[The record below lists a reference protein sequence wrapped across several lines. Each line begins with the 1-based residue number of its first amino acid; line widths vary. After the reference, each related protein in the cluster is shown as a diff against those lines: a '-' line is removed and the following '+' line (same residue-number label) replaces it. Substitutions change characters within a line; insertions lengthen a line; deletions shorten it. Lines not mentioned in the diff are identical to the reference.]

1 MWYAKLAYRRLGA
14 SVQAQRLGASV
25 EVDERGGQPSKF
37 WQQTVVDPIS
47 VQDAISTA
55 QARILSLDDTFSVED
70 STASGRGLQA
80 TAADTV
86 ETSDGLTLEI
96 EPKLASTVTVLDSV
110 NLILPESSTESIAD
124 TLATNDSLRM
134 DVERAFP
141 DTLTVNDSTAW
152 ALTRVREL
160 ADTLTLS
167 DALSLELTTAREDTV
182 TVDDAVVKT
191 MTLIIQGAGQSYID
205 PGYFATDYVEAADS
219 GQIITVTDSIT

>member
-14 SVQAQRLGASV
+14 SVQAQRLGATV

-47 VQDAISTA
+47 VQDAVSTA
-55 QARILSLDDTFSVED
+55 QDQILSLDDTFSVED
-70 STASGRGLQA
+70 SAGSGRGLQA
-80 TAADTV
+80 AAADTV
-86 ETSDGLTLEI
+86 GTSDGLTLEI
-96 EPKLASTVTVLDSV
+96 EPRLTSTVTVLDSV
-110 NLILPESSTESIAD
+110 NLILPESSTESIID
-124 TLATNDSLRM
+124 PLTLDDSLQM
-134 DVERAFP
+134 GVEQVLP

-160 ADTLTLS
+160 ADTLTLN
-167 DALSLELTTAREDTV
+167 DVLRLELTTARADTI
-182 TVDDAVVKT
+182 TVNDAVIKA

-219 GQIITVTDSIT
+219 GQTITVTDSIT